1 MLSLICKI
9 YLKFTVLLIAVYV
22 LTSAAVF
29 VIILNKQV
37 KSAILQSRTCAL
49 SAAGT
54 GSLSCGR
61 NYRSLKPANA
71 VYVSHPAVAY
81 RSNWKPTAQTS
92 VFCISYASAVSQKGN
107 GLKNDRFI
115 G

>member
-1 MLSLICKI
+1 M
-9 YLKFTVLLIAVYV
+9 LLIVVFV

>member
-1 MLSLICKI
+1 M
-9 YLKFTVLLIAVYV
+9 LLIAVYV

-81 RSNWKPTAQTS
+81 RSNWETERHRRRFF
-92 VFCISYASAVSQKGN
+92 VFHM
-107 GLKNDRFI
+107 LLRFRRKETV
-115 G
+115 